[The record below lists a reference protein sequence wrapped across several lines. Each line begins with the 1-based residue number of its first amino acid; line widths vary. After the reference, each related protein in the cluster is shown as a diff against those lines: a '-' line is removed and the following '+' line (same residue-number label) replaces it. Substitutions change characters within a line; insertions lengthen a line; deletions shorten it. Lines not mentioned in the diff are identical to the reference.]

1 MWPSIQRWRG
11 VILIGAAT
19 ATIVWLALSGQL
31 VLYIHPRYVVFTVI
45 MAVITLV
52 FVTASTLS
60 RSASDHGED
69 DAPAGRWPQIISA
82 TGLVVAGATV
92 VAMLVLP
99 PAVLTS
105 ATADQRDINSTT
117 ISGVEQD
124 LEQVSAGDAD
134 SFAALTV
141 VDWASLLRQ
150 TNDLGFYADKTATI
164 TGFITPDAEDPDN
177 VFYVS
182 RFFITCCAVDAQPAG
197 VPVYLPGWSD
207 TMKVDD
213 WVEVTGEFATNPSS
227 LSAQPLAIDPS
238 EVTVVEQPSEPYL
251 Y

>member
-11 VILIGAAT
+11 VILIGTAT
-19 ATIVWLALSGQL
+19 AAIVWLALSGQL

-60 RSASDHGED
+60 RAAADHGED
-69 DAPAGRWPQIISA
+69 DAPVGRGPRAISLV
-82 TGLVVAGATV
+82 GLVLAGLTV
-92 VAMLVLP
+92 VGMLVLP
-99 PAVLTS
+99 PATLSS

-117 ISGVEQD
+117 ISAGVQNLDE
-124 LEQVSAGDAD
+124 VSGGTAE

-141 VDWASLLRQ
+141 VDWSSLLRQ
-150 TNDLGFYADKTATI
+150 TNDLSFYSGKTADV
-164 TGFITPDAEDPDN
+164 TGFITPDASDPDN

-197 VPVYLPGWSD
+197 VPVYYPGWAD
-207 TMKVDD
+207 TMAVDD
-213 WVEVTGEFATNPSS
+213 WVHVTGEFTTNPST
-227 LSAQPLAIDPS
+227 LSAQPLALNPS
-238 EVTVVEQPSEPYL
+238 EVTAVEQPAEPYL

>member
-19 ATIVWLALSGQL
+19 VAILWLALSGQL

-45 MAVITLV
+45 MAVITLI

-60 RSASDHGED
+60 RSAGED
-69 DAPAGRWPQIISA
+69 DEDAPVGRWPRAISL
-82 TGLVVAGATV
+82 TGLVLAGATV

-99 PAVLTS
+99 PATLSS

-117 ISGVEQD
+117 ISAGVQD
-124 LEQVSAGDAD
+124 LDEVSAGSAE

-141 VDWASLLRQ
+141 VDWSSLLRQ
-150 TNDLGFYADKTATI
+150 TNDLNFYSGKIADV
-164 TGFITPDAEDPDN
+164 TGFITPDTDDPDN

-197 VPVYLPGWSD
+197 VPVYLPGWAD
-207 TMKVDD
+207 TMSADD
-213 WVEVTGEFATNPSS
+213 WVQVTGEFATNPSS
-227 LSAQPLAIDPS
+227 LSAQPLALDPS
-238 EVTVVEQPSEPYL
+238 EVTVVEQPAEPYL
-251 Y
+251 F